1 MLIFVVYNIV
11 KGNMK
16 FDFGK
21 TSLINLEMKK
31 KRQQDLHILII
42 VSQ

>member
-21 TSLINLEMKK
+21 TSLINLEMKQN
-31 KRQQDLHILII
+31 RQQDLHILII

>member
-1 MLIFVVYNIV
+1 MLIFVAYNTV

-21 TSLINLEMKK
+21 TSLINLEMKM
-31 KRQQDLHILII
+31 KRQQDLHIQIL